1 MRRQQKKVPNKV
13 VRELKRRLYNFWQDC
28 SGFIV
33 DEPLSAIGLPLV
45 IVLSLAYL
53 LKYYFG

>member
-1 MRRQQKKVPNKV
+1 MKNQKKVPNKV
-13 VRELKRRLYNFWQDC
+13 VRELKRRLYNFWQDF

-33 DEPLSAIGLPLV
+33 DKPLSAIGLPLV